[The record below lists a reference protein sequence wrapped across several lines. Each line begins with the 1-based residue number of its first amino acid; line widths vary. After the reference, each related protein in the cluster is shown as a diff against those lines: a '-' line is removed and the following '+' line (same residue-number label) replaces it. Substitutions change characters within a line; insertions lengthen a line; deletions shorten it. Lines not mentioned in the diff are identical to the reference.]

1 MMDAGAAGFF
11 LRKPARR
18 RVNPGAVGRKER
30 RRRWR
35 TPCRQG
41 RAAADPFKDSE
52 QAGDRGAAVR
62 QRRYSRVQMLFTGLL
77 PCWGLCV
84 TLIRTVWPLPTLM
97 RSQAH

>member
-18 RVNPGAVGRKER
+18 RVNPERSAGKGAGGGGRRAGKPR
-30 RRRWR
+30 G
-35 TPCRQG
+35 G
-41 RAAADPFKDSE
+41 RSSRGSE
-52 QAGDRGAAVR
+52 HAGDRGAAVR
-62 QRRYSRVQMLFTGLL
+62 QGRYSRVQMLFIGLL